1 MPKARNRSKGSGRK
15 STTGA
20 AAPVSQPKSA
30 RATSSTTVPTARN
43 RPFVSPGIR
52 GPQSLVMPAMVAL
65 GSWGLAFSFIVF
77 SSDPNHILFGGMA
90 ILLGLLWTFSFVMR
104 LRKLLSLRQKS

>member
-1 MPKARNRSKGSGRK
+1 MPKARKRSKGSGRK
-15 STTGA
+15 STTA
-20 AAPVSQPKSA
+20 AAQVSQPKSA
-30 RATSSTTVPTARN
+30 KTTNTTAPVARN

-77 SSDPNHILFGGMA
+77 STDPNHNLFGGMA
-90 ILLGLLWTFSFVMR
+90 ILLGLLWTFSFVVR

>member
-1 MPKARNRSKGSGRK
+1 MPKARKRSKEGGRK
-15 STTGA
+15 STAAT
-20 AAPVSQPKSA
+20 AAPASQSKSA
-30 RATSSTTVPTARN
+30 KATNTTAPSARN

-77 SSDPNHILFGGMA
+77 STDPNHILFGGMA
-90 ILLGLLWTFSFVMR
+90 ILLGLLWTFSFVVR

>member
-1 MPKARNRSKGSGRK
+1 MA
-15 STTGA
+15 TA
-20 AAPVSQPKSA
+20 QVSQPKSA
-30 RATSSTTVPTARN
+30 KATSTTAPPARN

-77 SSDPNHILFGGMA
+77 STDRNHILFGGMA
-90 ILLGLLWTFSFVMR
+90 ILLGLLWTFSFVVR